1 MESETMKK
9 RSIQSWM
16 FPLVI
21 ILLIVILGMQI
32 KQPSIAQER
41 DSTPTPNHFQQDMLQ
56 IIQDAQTRLT
66 QFPGDPTEQAHELT
80 RIAINA
86 EAATEAAE
94 NIKNPKPTRK
104 IEPFIPVESTIIPNP
119 TGIFPSRPSM
129 GSFHSWVD
137 IVPENV
143 WFGNIM
149 GQNVTV
155 FAGASGDDPNQ
166 GLLYVIVVSNNGAHY
181 TWGGYLTPVKSG
193 SVHIEGYDGL
203 RLTLKTKGGDSLY
216 FDAAA
221 LRFISSLS
229 EIVPT
234 ITPLPNTH
242 ATIPPT
248 WTPNLTPNVYPNPYP

>member
-1 MESETMKK
+1 MDSKIMKK
-9 RSIQSWM
+9 RSIPGWI

-21 ILLIVILGMQI
+21 ILLVVILGVQI
-32 KQPSIAQER
+32 KQPSPAQEG

-56 IIQDAQTRLT
+56 IIQDAKTRLT
-66 QFPGDPTEQAHELT
+66 QFPGDPAEQAHELT

-94 NIKNPKPTRK
+94 NIINPKPTQK
-104 IEPFIPVESTIIPNP
+104 IKTFIPVEVTIIPNP
-119 TGIFPSRPSM
+119 TGIFTHTSM
-129 GSFHSWVD
+129 GTFSWVD
-137 IVPENV
+137 IVPENR
-143 WFGNIM
+143 WQGNIM
-149 GQNVTV
+149 GQDVTV

-181 TWGGYLTPVKSG
+181 TWGEYPTPVMSG
-193 SVHIEGYDGL
+193 SVHIASYDGSH
-203 RLTLKTKGGDSLY
+203 LTLKTRGGDTLY

-221 LRFISSLS
+221 LSFIVSPS

-242 ATIPPT
+242 DTIPT
-248 WTPNLTPNVYPNPYP
+248 WTPNLTPNEYPNPYP

>member
-1 MESETMKK
+1 MKK
-9 RSIQSWM
+9 RNILSWM

-32 KQPSIAQER
+32 KQPSIAKEG
-41 DSTPTPNHFQQDMLQ
+41 DSTSTLNHDQQDLLQ
-56 IIQDAQTRLT
+56 IIQAAQSHLT
-66 QFPGDPTEQAHELT
+66 QYPDDPTEQAIAQT
-80 RIAINA
+80 RIAKHA
-86 EAATEAAE
+86 EVATEVAE
-94 NIKNPKPTRK
+94 NIINPKPTKK

-181 TWGGYLTPVKSG
+181 TWGGYPTPVKSG
-193 SVHIEGYDGL
+193 SVHIESYDGS

-242 ATIPPT
+242 PTVIPT
-248 WTPNLTPNVYPNPYP
+248 MAPNLTPNVNPNPYP